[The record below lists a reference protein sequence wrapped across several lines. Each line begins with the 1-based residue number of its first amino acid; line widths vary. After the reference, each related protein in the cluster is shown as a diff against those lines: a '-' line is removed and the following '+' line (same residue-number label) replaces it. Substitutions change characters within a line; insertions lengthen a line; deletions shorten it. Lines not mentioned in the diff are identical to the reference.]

1 MRLQFLGHAGI
12 SLEFE
17 AAGNA
22 HQLVIDP
29 FITGNASTPVDL
41 ESLNPDHVLVTHAHG
56 DHWGDVPAL
65 ASRTGATVI
74 GTAEVA
80 TYADGLG
87 LKAHGMNVGGTHQ
100 FTFGKVRLTPA
111 WHSSSFPD
119 GTYGGMP
126 TGLVLDVGGYRVY
139 HAGDTALFSDMRLIG
154 DLGLDLALV
163 PIGDNYTMGP
173 DDALKAVE
181 LLRPRY
187 VMPIHFGT
195 FPMLQQDAGAFKRR
209 VEAETSARGLILKP
223 GEFTQLDELFGGAG
237 APAGAAQ

>member
-1 MRLQFLGHAGI
+1 MKLSFLGHAGV
-12 SLEFE
+12 SLDFE
-17 AAGNA
+17 VDGKA

-29 FITGNASTPVDL
+29 FITGNASTPVKL

-74 GTAEVA
+74 GTAEIA
-80 TYADGLG
+80 TYAAGKGLT
-87 LKAHGMNVGGTHQ
+87 AHGMNVGGTHR
-100 FTFGKVRLTPA
+100 FPFGQVRLTPA

-119 GTYGGMP
+119 GSYGGMP
-126 TGLVLDVGGYRVY
+126 TGLVLDVGGVRIY

-154 DLGLDLALV
+154 DLGLDLALL

-173 DDALKAVE
+173 DDALEAVK

-195 FPMLQQDAGAFKRR
+195 FPLLAQDADAFKRR
-209 VEAETSARGLILKP
+209 VEAETATRGLVLKP
-223 GEFTQLDELFGGAG
+223 GESALLDSLLLD
-237 APAGAAQ
+237 

>member
-1 MRLQFLGHAGI
+1 MKLSFLGHSGV

-17 AAGNA
+17 VDGQA

-29 FITGNASTPVDL
+29 FISGNASTPVKL

-56 DHWGDVPAL
+56 DHWADVPAL

-74 GTAEVA
+74 GTAEIA
-80 TYADGLG
+80 TYAEGLG
-87 LKAHGMNVGGTHQ
+87 LKAHGMNVGGTHR
-100 FTFGKVRLTPA
+100 FPFGQVRLTPA

-126 TGLVLDVGGYRVY
+126 TGLVLDVGGFRIY

-154 DLGLDLALV
+154 DLQLDLALV

-173 DDALKAVE
+173 ADALEAVK

-195 FPMLQQDAGAFKRR
+195 FPLLAQDADAFKRR
-209 VEAETSARGLILKP
+209 VEAETDTRGLVLKP
-223 GEFTQLDELFGGAG
+223 GESAMLDALLTD
-237 APAGAAQ
+237 

>member
-1 MRLQFLGHAGI
+1 MRLSFLGHAGI
-12 SLEFE
+12 ALDLE
-17 AAGNA
+17 AGGKA

-29 FITGNASTPVDL
+29 FITGNPRTPVKL

-56 DHWGDVPAL
+56 DHWADVPAL
-65 ASRTGATVI
+65 AERAGATVVA
-74 GTAEVA
+74 TAEIA
-80 TYADGLG
+80 TYASGLG
-87 LKAHGMNVGGTHQ
+87 LTAHGMNVGGAHQ
-100 FTFGKVRLTPA
+100 FPFGRLRLTPA

-126 TGLVLDVGGYRVY
+126 TGQVLDLGGHRLY

-154 DLGLDLALV
+154 DLGLDLALL

-173 DDALKAVE
+173 DDALEAVK

-195 FPMLQQDAGAFKRR
+195 FPLLAQDAGEFKRR
-209 VEAETSARGLILKP
+209 VEGETPARCLVLEP
-223 GEFTQLDELFGGAG
+223 GESTMLGALL
-237 APAGAAQ
+237 AD